1 MSISARW
8 FVLVT
13 SASRKRVFATM
24 GPYPTKADAER
35 AATAARL
42 PHYRVAQ
49 SDWNV
54 AGSATARA
62 SVSPRRRV

>member
-42 PHYRVAQ
+42 PHYRVA
-49 SDWNV
+49 
-54 AGSATARA
+54 
-62 SVSPRRRV
+62 